1 MSKAP
6 TWIVTQ
12 FPSLRDESVPG
23 GKRNLQ
29 YLLLTRV
36 RNYHPADDE
45 VKQAYRINSKSF
57 PVCWLAIPEELYGG
71 CKGKRKWSCVN
82 LVLSTVV
89 VKCTESSLKHLHLEC
104 KKVENFMKRW
114 TSCFLL
120 PEYEDRVLWFYPQAQ
135 IPTLSEQDTA
145 CSRALS
151 SVFHRL
157 QMQLFFLYLK
167 SPSILP

>member
-1 MSKAP
+1 MAAQISSKAP

-29 YLLLTRV
+29 YLFLTRV
-36 RNYHPADDE
+36 RDYHPADDE

-57 PVCWLAIPEELYGG
+57 PVRWLAIPEELYGG

-89 VKCTESSLKHLHLEC
+89 VKCTESSLKHLRFEC
-104 KKVENFMKRW
+104 KKVKNFMKRW
-114 TSCFLL
+114 TS
-120 PEYEDRVLWFYPQAQ
+120 WFFFYQSMKKGFFGFTPNRKYQH
-135 IPTLSEQDTA
+135 
-145 CSRALS
+145 
-151 SVFHRL
+151 SV
-157 QMQLFFLYLK
+157 
-167 SPSILP
+167 